1 MTRVS
6 VCGAQAM
13 ELERK
18 CDAGKRK
25 ALPKMVPGKGLQAFG
40 CGYRKGIALFVLRL
54 PACAGD
60 EWEVLLGGGR
70 DGKVDALA
78 VRADGDVTGVVVR
91 GKRGRDARGGT
102 GHGASGHGVGGKVG
116 NLPILDVEV
125 LDAGLHLRR

>member
-1 MTRVS
+1 M
-6 VCGAQAM
+6 
-13 ELERK
+13 
-18 CDAGKRK
+18 
-25 ALPKMVPGKGLQAFG
+25 
-40 CGYRKGIALFVLRL
+40 LRL

-60 EWEVLLGGGR
+60 EREVLLRGSW

-102 GHGASGHGVGGKVG
+102 GYGVGGHGVGGKVG